1 MMDNGPDIS
10 VLVPVFNE
18 VESLEELAQEIEASC
33 GAGGYSFEILFVD
46 DGSSDGSWEEI
57 ERLHT
62 RDPRIRG
69 IRFQRNYGKS
79 AAIAVGFQEVR
90 GRYVVTMDADLQD
103 DPGEIPGLIA
113 YLEDGYDLV
122 SGWKKTRK
130 DPFVKTVTSR
140 FFNFTTRVVSGIPLH
155 DFNCGLKAYRATVVR
170 RLKVYGE
177 MHRYLPVLAKWEGF
191 AKIAEKPVNH
201 RARKYGYTK
210 FGFERFIRGFLDL
223 ISVFFLTR
231 FAVRPMHFFGTLGT
245 LSFVGGFAINLYLTI
260 EWLGGEPIGRR
271 PLLFLG
277 MLLIILGVQLF
288 STGLLG
294 EMIIRPRMEN
304 TATYKILERLT
315 PSDSEDEPARIGRP
329 A

>member
-1 MMDNGPDIS
+1 MYGQPDIS
-10 VLVPVFNE
+10 VLIPVYNE
-18 VESLEELAQEIEASC
+18 QESLAELAAEIEAAC
-33 GAGGYSFEILFVD
+33 KAGGYTFEVLFVD
-46 DGSSDGSWEEI
+46 DGSTDGSWAEI
-57 ERLHT
+57 ERLNQN
-62 RDPRIRG
+62 DPRYRG

-79 AAIAVGFQEVR
+79 AAIAVGFQQVR
-90 GRYVVTMDADLQD
+90 GRYVVTMDGDLQD
-103 DPGEIPGLIA
+103 DPAEIPALVA

-130 DPFVKTVTSR
+130 DPLLKTVTSR
-140 FFNFTTRVVSGIPLH
+140 FFNFATRIVSGIRLH
-155 DFNCGLKAYRATVVR
+155 DFNCGLKAYQGGVVR

-177 MHRYLPVLAKWEGF
+177 MHRYIPVLAKWEGF
-191 AKIAEKPVNH
+191 SRIAEKQVNH

-210 FGFERFIRGFLDL
+210 FGLERFIRGFLDL

-245 LSFVGGFAINLYLTI
+245 LSFLGGLGINLYLTI
-260 EWLGGEPIGRR
+260 EWLAGEPIGRR

-304 TATYKILERLT
+304 TATYQIRDRAGET
-315 PSDSEDEPARIGRP
+315 GAGEHVSDVESTA
-329 A
+329 